1 MNQII
6 LMQLWCG
13 MHRTCK
19 NTSVKPDRSSWKIRS
34 EKLLEGNLST
44 SLLDESNH
52 SDAARSSSIDSVK
65 WSDCGDRVKP
75 CTGVVRKRHGGSWV
89 SHVPLQKIDMKN
101 EIWSRYVKGTSP
113 FDITVT
119 SGRLRW
125 HRNQSHT
132 CAPCWIHTYI
142 HKLMKMRPWVIQETE
157 K

>member
-34 EKLLEGNLST
+34 EKLFEGSLST

-52 SDAARSSSIDSVK
+52 SDAARSSSIDHRKFQIATTVQKWNENRIDLPVLGLAGCHDNIEMKSEANPEQQVIITWQVHADDQSVL
-65 WSDCGDRVKP
+65 P
-75 CTGVVRKRHGGSWV
+75 GVLAKSFAGQSFA
-89 SHVPLQKIDMKN
+89 SPLCPHAICCFQD
-101 EIWSRYVKGTSP
+101 
-113 FDITVT
+113 
-119 SGRLRW
+119 
-125 HRNQSHT
+125 
-132 CAPCWIHTYI
+132 
-142 HKLMKMRPWVIQETE
+142 TE